1 MKRIFVITD
10 VENDDFKVRNELER
24 VAIKLYGNLYGLKR
38 DENEKV
44 VYMFN
49 FVSEKN
55 AFDFKQSEQVK
66 RYNILEV

>member
-10 VENDDFKVRNELER
+10 VENDDFRVRNELER

-38 DENEKV
+38 DDNKKII
-44 VYMFN
+44 YMFN

-55 AFDFKQSEQVK
+55 AGDFKQSEQVK